1 MPSRVHAVQAHA
13 AALELC
19 FVANVTIFVCR
30 NRFLRTGRNSRA
42 SLLSESELAASFA
55 APIVRPRAL
64 ACRERSDVVFRV
76 QSIAVDRQLS
86 PMRASRV
93 ALLLCGCTVAH
104 GVEQTPRIR
113 GVNLGGWL
121 GSCFCFS
128 SRPLSRARL

>member
-1 MPSRVHAVQAHA
+1 
-13 AALELC
+13 
-19 FVANVTIFVCR
+19 
-30 NRFLRTGRNSRA
+30 
-42 SLLSESELAASFA
+42 
-55 APIVRPRAL
+55 
-64 ACRERSDVVFRV
+64 V